1 MIGDLYVQNIR
12 QFKPQALSQEEIDS
26 AVKKFQLPG
35 KPTIPQIH
43 ELSTEQVKEYEQ
55 NEVEAE
61 AAQPTEA
68 NSETKPDE
76 DWFVFDEVEAEGH

>member
-1 MIGDLYVQNIR
+1 MISDLYVQNIK
-12 QFKPQALSQEEIDS
+12 QFKPRALSQEEIES

-43 ELSTEQVKEYEQ
+43 QLSAEEVKEYEQ
-55 NEVEAE
+55 SEVEAE
-61 AAQPTEA
+61 AAQPA
-68 NSETKPDE
+68 AADSETKPDE